1 LDQRFSLYLLEME
14 NGEPALGIKVLTD
27 QFNTKFEKRKIR
39 KMKSFVIPSLFKSNL
54 IGRIK
59 EFRRVKDKLKR
70 DFTPSIF
77 DFGPVEIL
85 LSRHFGFCYGVEN
98 AVETAYRI
106 LHENSDKRI
115 FLLSEMIH
123 NPTVNVDLLERGV
136 RFIQDTNGNQLVDW
150 WELTSDDI
158 VIVPA
163 FGTTLE
169 IQHKLQAIG
178 IDPYAFD
185 TTCPFV
191 EKVWN
196 RANSIGQKQYTVIVH
211 GKPSH
216 EETKATFSHSQS
228 ITPTLV
234 IKNIEQA
241 KSLVPYI
248 KKTKDKSLFFEEFEG
263 QYSTGFDPER
273 DLERIGV
280 VNQTT
285 MLATETQEIAD
296 YLKQVFVEYYAL
308 SKEDIQSRFAD
319 TRDTLCYATNDN
331 QSSTYALLKEEADF
345 AIVAGGYNSSNTAHL
360 VDLCRGKLPTYFIS
374 SGKNLS
380 SKEQIKHFDI
390 HSNEE
395 IITTNYIP
403 QKDKVRILLTCGASC
418 PDAIIEEIFRK
429 LVSFFP
435 EAINVDDMIYDV

>member
-1 LDQRFSLYLLEME
+1 MHSIAQ
-14 NGEPALGIKVLTD
+14 
-27 QFNTKFEKRKIR
+27 KRTFTTQPPHKR
-39 KMKSFVIPSLFKSNL
+39 TFKKMKSFSIPSLFKSNL

-59 EFRRVKDKLKR
+59 EARRVQDKLKK
-70 DFTPSIF
+70 DFTPTHL
-77 DFGPVEIL
+77 DFGPVEVL

-98 AVETAYRI
+98 AVETAYQI
-106 LHENSDKRI
+106 IDENPDKRI

-123 NPTVNVDLLERGV
+123 NPAVNADLLDRGV
-136 RFIQDTNGNQLVDW
+136 RFIQDTHGNQIVDW
-150 WELTSDDI
+150 SELSSNDV

-169 IQHKLQAIG
+169 TQAILQSRG

-196 RANSIGQKQYTVIVH
+196 RADAIGKKDYTVIVH

-228 ITPTLV
+228 VTPTLI
-234 IKNIEQA
+234 IKDIKQA
-241 KSLVPYI
+241 IALAAYI
-248 KKTKDKSLFFEEFEG
+248 KEEKTPEEFYAEFEG
-263 QYSTGFDPER
+263 QYSAGFNPAK
-273 DLERIGV
+273 DLKRIGV

-285 MLATETQEIAD
+285 MLATDTQEIVD
-296 YLKQVFVEYYAL
+296 YLRQIIRLHFQL
-308 SKEDIQSRFAD
+308 SPENIKDYFAD

-331 QSSTYALLKEEADF
+331 QSATYGLLAEEADF

-360 VDLCRGKLPTYFIS
+360 VDLCVEKLPTYFI
-374 SGKNLS
+374 KNAEKLIS
-380 SKEQIKHFDI
+380 ADQVLHFD
-390 HSNEE
+390 NVAKEE
-395 IITTNYIP
+395 RVSTSFIP
-403 QKDKVRILLTCGASC
+403 TKEKTRVLLTCGASC
-418 PDAIIEEIFRK
+418 PDAVMEEILRK

-435 EAINVDDMIYDV
+435 GAKDVEQVVNTNLQSS

>member
-1 LDQRFSLYLLEME
+1 MHLVAQKRTFSDHPPL
-14 NGEPALGIKVLTD
+14 
-27 QFNTKFEKRKIR
+27 KRTFK
-39 KMKSFVIPSLFKSNL
+39 KMKSFSIPSLFKSNL

-59 EFRRVKDKLKR
+59 EARRVQDKLKK
-70 DFTPSIF
+70 DFTPTHL
-77 DFGPVEIL
+77 DFGPVEVL

-98 AVETAYRI
+98 AVETAYQI
-106 LHENSDKRI
+106 IDQNPDKRI

-123 NPTVNVDLLERGV
+123 NPAVNADLADRGV
-136 RFIQDTNGNQLVDW
+136 RFIQDTHGNQLVDW
-150 WELTSDDI
+150 VELSSNDV

-169 IQHKLQAIG
+169 TQAILQSRG

-196 RANSIGQKQYTVIVH
+196 RADAIGKKDYTVIVH

-228 ITPTLV
+228 VTPTLI
-234 IKNIEQA
+234 IKDIKQA
-241 KSLVPYI
+241 IALAAYI
-248 KKTKDKSLFFEEFEG
+248 KEEKTPDEFFVEFEG
-263 QYSTGFDPER
+263 QYSAGFNPVK
-273 DLERIGV
+273 DLKRIGV

-285 MLATETQEIAD
+285 MLATDTQEIVD
-296 YLKQVFVEYYAL
+296 YLRQIIRLHFRL
-308 SKEDIQSRFAD
+308 SPENIKDYFAD

-331 QSSTYALLKEEADF
+331 QSATYVLLAEEADF

-360 VDLCRGKLPTYFIS
+360 VDLCVEKLPTYFIKNAEKLI
-374 SGKNLS
+374 SGDQVL
-380 SKEQIKHFDI
+380 HFD
-390 HSNEE
+390 NRAKEE
-395 IITTNYIP
+395 KLNQEFIP
-403 QKDKVRILLTCGASC
+403 TKEKVRVLLTCGASC
-418 PDAIIEEIFRK
+418 PDAVMEEILRK

-435 EAINVDDMIYDV
+435 GAKDVEEVVNTNLQSS